1 MNSENEY
8 LYISATVPSR
18 HDVECSNVLSSLVP
32 GMLGLSNSKG
42 TQGGPERTG
51 RLNVLPTFLGFVSDT
66 PFLWFWLPK
75 WIQKSVIF
83 HTFRL
88 QQRSKKRP
96 RCWTLKKSS
105 PGAKR
110 VLFGTLR
117 PSISLVKQ
125 RAKHHF
131 CKFGLFRSERHFR
144 ALKSPKRSPKWSQK
158 SSKNQKGPYKNDAK
172 I

>member
-1 MNSENEY
+1 M
-8 LYISATVPSR
+8 PSR
-18 HDVECSNVLSSLVP
+18 HDVECSKVLSSLVH
-32 GMLGLSNSKG
+32 GMLGLIDSKG
-42 TQGGPERTG
+42 TQGGLCSTVFNCVHTPRM
-51 RLNVLPTFLGFVSDT
+51 NVLPTFWGIVSDT
-66 PFLWFWLPK
+66 PFLRFWLPK
-75 WIQKSVIF
+75 WIQKGVIF
-83 HTFRL
+83 GTFRL

-96 RCWTLKKSS
+96 RCWTLQKSP

-131 CKFGLFRSERHFR
+131 RKFGLFRSERHFR

-158 SSKNQKGPYKNDAK
+158 SSKNQKGPSKNGAT